1 MEIWIQQ
8 FMSQF
13 GNLGVFLLIFIENIF
28 PPIPSELILTFGGF
42 MTAST
47 SMSVGSVI
55 VFATLGSLLA
65 LCCFMH
71 WGTFWAVNGLNPCLI
86 NMAASFI

>member
-13 GNLGVFLLIFIENIF
+13 GNLGVFLLIFIENVF

-47 SMSVGSVI
+47 SMSV
-55 VFATLGSLLA
+55 A
-65 LCCFMH
+65 L
-71 WGTFWAVNGLNPCLI
+71 
-86 NMAASFI
+86 